1 MRDLLRNTF
10 KHEGGGRGWRPIWL
24 IWTKLQLYLWQVVFA
39 GGGGL
44 CETLKGKRLWNEA
57 AYLILSPLECF
68 GKSFSII
75 HFPRVMA
82 VFCLHTCVGY
92 ITTTASKMPHSDLGW
107 GNLPAVGQWMGSTR
121 MYVSNPWDPIAG
133 WFPLLGIPLPDCE
146 IHLRVNQSLESR
158 GIPLLQLGSRISKP
172 AGSSSS
178 HLYSSRL
185 QWYCTKYCQ
194 TPLVLYVVRVSWS

>member
-1 MRDLLRNTF
+1 MR
-10 KHEGGGRGWRPIWL
+10 EGGGRGWRPIWL

-39 GGGGL
+39 GGDGL

-57 AYLILSPLECF
+57 AYLIILSPLECF

-92 ITTTASKMPHSDLGW
+92 ITTASKMPHSDLGW

-133 WFPLLGIPLPDCE
+133 WFPLGIPLPDCE
-146 IHLRVNQSLESR
+146 IHVRRVNQSLESR
-158 GIPLLQLGSRISKP
+158 GIPLLEHQTLQLGSLGSLRSPGISRSVEIKP
-172 AGSSSS
+172 DFLLPCATFLEISSFIISN
-178 HLYSSRL
+178 RA
-185 QWYCTKYCQ
+185 
-194 TPLVLYVVRVSWS
+194 PLA